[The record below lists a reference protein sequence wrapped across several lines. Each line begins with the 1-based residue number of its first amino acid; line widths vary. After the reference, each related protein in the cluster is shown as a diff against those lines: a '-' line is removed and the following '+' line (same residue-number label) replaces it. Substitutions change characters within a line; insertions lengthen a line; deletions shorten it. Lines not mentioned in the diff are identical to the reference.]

1 MKKDA
6 VRFTT
11 RRLLYGAAL
20 IASAGYFGCTG
31 PEPSSVKSS
40 PAPPAS
46 ASVKPAQAGVP
57 EKPPALP
64 PPEAR
69 EVKEALKTAYQDSVI
84 LAAPR
89 FLVGDFDGDGSED
102 LAAIVRPASGGLA
115 KLNSEYARWKLD
127 DPMQV
132 ITPRLHQ
139 ITNRAAAP
147 PSIVHA
153 AQGEPL
159 LAIIHGAGLSGWRRP
174 GVNNAFLL
182 KHAVGEHLAAQS
194 LSEMFRAAQASY
206 ALPGLHGDV
215 LSQSLKGRAGFL
227 YYTGGTYAWFALQ
240 GHQPAMAQ
248 ASKVA
253 GHLR

>member
-20 IASAGYFGCTG
+20 MASACYFGCSG
-31 PEPSSVKSS
+31 PESSSVKSS

-46 ASVKPAQAGVP
+46 ASIKPAQAVAP
-57 EKPPALP
+57 VNPPALP
-64 PPEAR
+64 PPQAS

-102 LAAIVRPASGGLA
+102 LAAIVQPASGGLA

-127 DPMQV
+127 DPLQV
-132 ITPRLHQ
+132 IAPRLHP
-139 ITNRAAAP
+139 ITDRSAAP
-147 PSIVHA
+147 QSIVRA

-174 GVNNAFLL
+174 GVNSAFLL
-182 KHAVGEHLAAQS
+182 RHAVGQRLAAQS
-194 LSEMFRAAQASY
+194 LPEMFRAAQASY

-215 LSQSLKGRAGFL
+215 LSESLNGRAGFL

-240 GHQPAMAQ
+240 DHHPAMAR
-248 ASKVA
+248 ATTPA
-253 GHLR
+253 GHLK